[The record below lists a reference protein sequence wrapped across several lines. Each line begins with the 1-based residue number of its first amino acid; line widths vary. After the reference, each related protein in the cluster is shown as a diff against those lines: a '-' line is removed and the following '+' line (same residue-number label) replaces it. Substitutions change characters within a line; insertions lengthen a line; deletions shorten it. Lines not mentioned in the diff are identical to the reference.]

1 MDGTRARNGSSLA
14 KLNCAGQALPAR
26 FRGRMTIYLG
36 RGLEF
41 FFFLFL
47 FFLSF
52 FLLLVESGILKWVF
66 EGIEVRSLE
75 LFEGIVVEEFLE
87 SF

>member
-36 RGLEF
+36 HGLEF
-41 FFFLFL
+41 FFFL

-52 FLLLVESGILKWVF
+52 FLLLVESGILKWIF

>member
-41 FFFLFL
+41 FFSIF
-47 FFLSF
+47 
-52 FLLLVESGILKWVF
+52 
-66 EGIEVRSLE
+66 LE
-75 LFEGIVVEEFLE
+75 LFLIAGGKWDFEMGL
-87 SF
+87 